1 MGGGAPSPPPAP
13 DPNSIIQAEEQANR
27 VNQFSPFG
35 SQKYGPNGLT
45 TSLNPQMQNA
55 ANLAMKSAGT
65 PLTPLNNTQGFGG
78 LQQQILKNMMARNTP
93 GQGPKM
99 QPTGM
104 NGMAQSGGIP
114 APYQAALGQIWGI
127 NGPQ

>member
-1 MGGGAPSPPPAP
+1 MDGGAPSPPPAP
-13 DPNSIIQAEEQANR
+13 DPNTIIQAEEQANR

-35 SQKYGPNGLT
+35 SQQYGPNGLT

-55 ANLAMKSAGT
+55 ANLAMKSAST
-65 PLTPLNNTQGFGG
+65 PLTPMNNTQGFGG

-93 GQGPKM
+93 GQGLKM
-99 QPTGM
+99 QPGQM
-104 NGMAQSGGIP
+104 HGAGPNGIP
-114 APYQAALGQIWGI
+114 LPYQAALGQIWNV